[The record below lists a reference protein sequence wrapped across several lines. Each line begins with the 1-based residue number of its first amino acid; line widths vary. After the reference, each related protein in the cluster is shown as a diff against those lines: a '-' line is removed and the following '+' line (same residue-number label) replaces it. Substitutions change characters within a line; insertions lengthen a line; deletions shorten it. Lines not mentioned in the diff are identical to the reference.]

1 MSTRKLFS
9 TSQVIEFLNDS
20 DESEAVY
27 SSEDEYKI
35 RKSDLETESS
45 SDEGMFASRCL
56 FM

>member
-1 MSTRKLFS
+1 MSTRKLFT

-35 RKSDLETESS
+35 RKSDLDTESS